1 MKNVCSLLGYQTG
14 GVWTNT
20 NCLEWKFVHQ
30 DPFLVAISTKP
41 KTQHTTSKR
50 NLFACRQLRVN
61 WHHCAANRQH
71 FPIDRPD
78 AGNTK
83 VGNTIWYHIL
93 MFPCIRWYL
102 LFYPISL
109 TENPWSKGHFPSQ
122 QANRRRW
129 DRQEVCPKNGSRL
142 FFLRHWWVY
151 PPVNQLIAEC
161 IELEHI
167 YPWKRRLWR

>member
-1 MKNVCSLLGYQTG
+1 MKNVCSYWGAEK
-14 GVWTNT
+14 GVFELTRT
-20 NCLEWKFVHQ
+20 AFLKFVHQ
-30 DPFLVAISTKP
+30 DPLLVAISTKP

-61 WHHCAANRQH
+61 WHHFAANRQH

-83 VGNTIWYHIL
+83 VGNTIWYHIF

-109 TENPWSKGHFPSQ
+109 TENPNKQTVGVRTV
-122 QANRRRW
+122 RRFVQKMARG
-129 DRQEVCPKNGSRL
+129 C